1 MKRVFAVV
9 LALTFLLSLAA
20 CGSGSTAATD
30 TASGKGY
37 TVKIVAVHKTV
48 DSYGAPMAAVE
59 LEFTNENSDPVSLM
73 FAASIEVFQNGKE
86 MVADEMY
93 LENDFD
99 WDSFDTQIKDGATIT
114 AFVPKPLDNAEDP
127 VEVKV
132 GLFDPSSHFGI
143 ATAQVEMN
151 LVD

>member
-1 MKRVFAVV
+1 M
-9 LALTFLLSLAA
+9 
-20 CGSGSTAATD
+20 
-30 TASGKGY
+30 
-37 TVKIVAVHKTV
+37 KIVAVHKTV